1 MDKHD
6 SDTDAQSQRN
16 GNSKPSSEKEST
28 LVDEPVRDTTAPDDT
43 NKEATTDSSR
53 EGDLNE
59 NSEKELMPQNDS
71 EKEASNLDGKNEDN
85 KPDEEPTDD
94 TEYPSAWRLFLIT
107 IALCFCVFCVALV
120 SPRFSDMACTIPI
133 C

>member
-6 SDTDAQSQRN
+6 SDTDAQSHQN

-28 LVDEPVRDTTAPDDT
+28 LVDEPIRDATAPDDT

-53 EGDLNE
+53 EGVLNE
-59 NSEKELMPQNDS
+59 TPEKELVPQNDS
-71 EKEASNLDGKNEDN
+71 EKEASDPNRKDEI
-85 KPDEEPTDD
+85 KPTEEPTDD
-94 TEYPSAWRLFLIT
+94 TEYPTAWRLVLIT

-120 SPRFSDMACTIPI
+120 SPRFEDIACKRLIG
-133 C
+133 